1 MESAQQL
8 NLEEFTKAFQQQVDT
23 TEDIRK
29 LASWG
34 DDSNLTYI
42 HLKEQF
48 QIAIEK
54 YDLQR
59 QISRW
64 KLLEYSSKYPDD
76 EKVPHLYEVLKESDE
91 IMNGFLKEIYAHSKN
106 EIFNIQLEIDEINN
120 E

>member
-1 MESAQQL
+1 MDADQESDLQ
-8 NLEEFTKAFQQQVDT
+8 EFSMTFQEQIDT

-48 QIAIEK
+48 QVAMEK
-54 YDLQR
+54 YNLQR
-59 QISRW
+59 QVSRW

-76 EKVPHLYEVLKESDE
+76 KKVPHLYAVLKESDE

-106 EIFNIQLEIDEINN
+106 EIFNIQLKIDEINN

>member
-1 MESAQQL
+1 MDADQESDL
-8 NLEEFTKAFQQQVDT
+8 HEFSMAFKEQIDT

-34 DDSNLTYI
+34 DDSNLSYI

-48 QIAIEK
+48 QVAMEK
-54 YDLQR
+54 YNLQR
-59 QISRW
+59 QMSRW

-76 EKVPHLYEVLKESDE
+76 EKVPHLYDVLKESDE
-91 IMNGFLKEIYAHSKN
+91 IMNGFLKEIYEHSKN

>member
-8 NLEEFTKAFQQQVDT
+8 NLEEFTKAFQEQVDT

-34 DDSNLTYI
+34 DDSNLTNI

-48 QIAIEK
+48 QIALEK

-76 EKVPHLYEVLKESDE
+76 KKVPHLYAVLKESDE
-91 IMNGFLKEIYAHSKN
+91 IMNGFLKEIYEHSKN
-106 EIFNIQLEIDEINN
+106 EIFNIQLETDEINN

>member
-1 MESAQQL
+1 MDADQESDLQ
-8 NLEEFTKAFQQQVDT
+8 EFSMTFQEQIDT

-48 QIAIEK
+48 QVAMEK
-54 YDLQR
+54 YNLQR
-59 QISRW
+59 QMSRW

-76 EKVPHLYEVLKESDE
+76 KKVPHLYAVLKESDE
-91 IMNGFLKEIYAHSKN
+91 IMNGFLNKFMHIQKMRYL
-106 EIFNIQLEIDEINN
+106 IFN
-120 E
+120 

>member
-1 MESAQQL
+1 MQTGQKSD
-8 NLEEFTKAFQQQVDT
+8 LEEFLNAFQEQVDT

-34 DDSNLTYI
+34 DDSNLSYI

-48 QIAIEK
+48 QVAMEK
-54 YDLQR
+54 YNLQR
-59 QISRW
+59 QMSRW

-76 EKVPHLYEVLKESDE
+76 EKVPNLYEVLKESDE

-106 EIFNIQLEIDEINN
+106 EIFNIQFEIDEINN